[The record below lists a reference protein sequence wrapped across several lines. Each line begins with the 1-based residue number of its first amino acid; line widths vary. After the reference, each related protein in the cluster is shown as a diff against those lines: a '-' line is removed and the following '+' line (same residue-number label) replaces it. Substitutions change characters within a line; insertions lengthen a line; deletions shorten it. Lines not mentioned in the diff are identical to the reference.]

1 MRLLMVLHMNSQS
14 HKKKCIFWRRSVKI
28 KFKSQVNP
36 KTGKRSTNRESLFD
50 EVRDSLVDYK
60 KFDEIDI
67 WRNSCNNTCLGVVKQ
82 PVAQGWW

>member
-1 MRLLMVLHMNSQS
+1 M
-14 HKKKCIFWRRSVKI
+14 
-28 KFKSQVNP
+28 NP

-67 WRNSCNNTCLGVVKQ
+67 WRNSCNNTWLGVVKQ

>member
-36 KTGKRSTNRESLFD
+36 ETGKRSTNRESLFD
-50 EVRDSLVDYK
+50 EGRDS
-60 KFDEIDI
+60 
-67 WRNSCNNTCLGVVKQ
+67 
-82 PVAQGWW
+82 